1 VGRIQRTMERREEK
15 EFSKR
20 IEKKSPRLEK
30 QGEVRKAKAE
40 RERRE
45 KSSQGKLHQS
55 VKSQLREAGLVD
67 RGTLVKE
74 VDGNTGQPVGQPISV
89 TARTVSLIAK
99 EVTEATQATI
109 TITGAES
116 GAVKVITVTLQPG
129 ISRVNKEIGGEASPF
144 KDFIET
150 PGRTENIR
158 RTENLPFSGRSPG
171 R

>member
-1 VGRIQRTMERREEK
+1 M
-15 EFSKR
+15 
-20 IEKKSPRLEK
+20 
-30 QGEVRKAKAE
+30 
-40 RERRE
+40 
-45 KSSQGKLHQS
+45 
-55 VKSQLREAGLVD
+55 
-67 RGTLVKE
+67 
-74 VDGNTGQPVGQPISV
+74 
-89 TARTVSLIAK
+89 
-99 EVTEATQATI
+99 TEATQATI

-158 RTENLPFSGRSPG
+158 RTENLPFSGGPRG